1 MTMEKLEYKTNVIRV
16 YGIVQGVGFRPFVSR
31 IADRAGIT
39 GSVANKGSYV
49 EIYAT
54 GTQEQLDR
62 FLDDLEKQP
71 PERSAV
77 LKTDISPIAYR
88 SFERFDIIESKK
100 EEGDIFVS
108 PDIATCKKCQAE
120 LYDPK
125 NRRYMHPFINCTA
138 CGPRLTILDSMPY
151 DRVRTSM
158 GEFPMCPEC
167 EYEYTHAETR
177 RYDAQPVCCNDCGPE
192 VYLIGRKERGRDAIT
207 LVRKAIIDGR
217 IVAVKGIGGFHLC
230 CESWVCAGRLSD
242 AVMLR
247 TKKRLPGFGR

>member
-1 MTMEKLEYKTNVIRV
+1 MSDLIRV
-16 YGIVQGVGFRPFVSR
+16 HIHVEGIVQGVGFRPFVSR

-177 RYDAQPVCCNDCGPE
+177 RYDAQPVCRDFILRVEQQRSEHFLKP
-192 VYLIGRKERGRDAIT
+192 RRGAFAESHYVT
-207 LVRKAIIDGR
+207 
-217 IVAVKGIGGFHLC
+217 HL
-230 CESWVCAGRLSD
+230 SLPSLQLSH
-242 AVMLR
+242 R
-247 TKKRLPGFGR
+247 